1 MPGTSASVDRVDGV
15 RTREA
20 RPDDAAAI
28 AAIYNEGIDDRL
40 ATFETECRTP
50 ADVQGWLGAFP
61 VVVAEDESG
70 AVAAW
75 ASAPPS
81 SSRPVYAG
89 VREFSIYVSRSH
101 RGRGFGRAAVA
112 ALVAEC
118 EARGFSKLVS
128 RVFPEN
134 AASLALC
141 RSLGFR
147 EVGVHVRHGRLDGE
161 WRDVVVV
168 EKLLGVD

>member
-1 MPGTSASVDRVDGV
+1 V

-20 RPDDAAAI
+20 RPGDAAAI

-40 ATFETECRTP
+40 ATFETEHRTP
-50 ADVQGWLGAFP
+50 DDVHAWLGEFP
-61 VVVAEDESG
+61 VVVAEDEG
-70 AVAAW
+70 GGVAAW

-81 SSRPVYAG
+81 SPRPVYAG
-89 VREFSIYVSRSH
+89 VREFSIYVARSH
-101 RGRGFGRAAVA
+101 RGRGFGRAALT
-112 ALVAEC
+112 ALAAEC

-128 RVFPEN
+128 RIFPEN
-134 AASLALC
+134 EASLALC

-147 EVGVHVRHGRLDGE
+147 EVGVHVRHARLDGE

-168 EKLLGVD
+168 EKPLGVG